1 MYSRKVVFL
10 HYSRGIAVAEY
21 VAVRRLNI
29 SKQHEKL
36 MAEHNNIGRWGEQKA
51 AEYLEQH
58 GFRII
63 WRDWRDGHRD
73 IDIVA
78 IDADCLV
85 VVEVKTRRNAD
96 FMAPEQAVDARKI
109 RNLSLAAAKFVRAN
123 NIEMPVRF
131 DIVSVTGVPGGRAR
145 LTILRM
151 LSYPCLIEKWKI

>member
-1 MYSRKVVFL
+1 
-10 HYSRGIAVAEY
+10 
-21 VAVRRLNI
+21 
-29 SKQHEKL
+29 

-96 FMAPEQAVDARKI
+96 LWRPNR
-109 RNLSLAAAKFVRAN
+109 LSTSERYA
-123 NIEMPVRF
+123 
-131 DIVSVTGVPGGRAR
+131 T
-145 LTILRM
+145 
-151 LSYPCLIEKWKI
+151 

>member
-1 MYSRKVVFL
+1 MVYSRKVVFL
-10 HYSRGIAVAEY
+10 HYIRGIAVAED
-21 VAVRRLNI
+21 VAARRLNI

-131 DIVSVTGVPGGRAR
+131 DIVSVTGVPGGPCEINHIEDAF
-145 LTILRM
+145 LP
-151 LSYPCLIEKWKI
+151 LSY